1 MGDGDKEL
9 GWNAGIFAE
18 GRIAGRHGAVVD
30 RRTDAI
36 GRRQGLVCD
45 WRTAVG
51 SEFSGVTG
59 TADWDAGAALPESRS
74 RFCVGLVDGGE
85 RTGATGGPVSTA
97 DRGDAK
103 ARAARGDGKD
113 DPVDE

>member
-18 GRIAGRHGAVVD
+18 GRIAGRHGTLVD
-30 RRTDAI
+30 RRTHAI

-51 SEFSGVTG
+51 PEFSGVTG
-59 TADWDAGAALPESRS
+59 TADGDAGAALPESRP
-74 RFCVGLVDGGE
+74 RVCVGFAYGGE
-85 RTGATGGPVSTA
+85 RTGTTGGPVSTA

-103 ARAARGDGKD
+103 ARAARGDRKY